1 MRHFRYLPLVALLL
15 CACIPP
21 TFADQVVYF
30 VNGKAIMVKSVEK
43 GEKFTILEMDG
54 GGRIGVPTDQISK
67 IEDFAV
73 SQPVLA
79 PGPAPDTSPQVVS
92 AVVPPLP
99 VRPASPSTPISPTS
113 MTPGPGIGGRPA
125 PGAAQSITGVR
136 PIEIGESGPPV
147 VGQRSLS
154 RPGMANR
161 GLGAPAM
168 VPTGSGRANL
178 AAGRR
183 PGAGGRGMGNVR
195 GAGRLAE
202 LNPGAP
208 APGAPGAAQSGAVTP
223 PGAPPVAPSPTVANA
238 PEEPPPSPD
247 DSDEQPYD
255 PSAPEE
261 DDSSGGNNPGGPS

>member
-1 MRHFRYLPLVALLL
+1 MRHLRYLPLVALLL
-15 CACIPP
+15 CAGIPL

-73 SQPVLA
+73 SEPVPVQAAVA
-79 PGPAPDTSPQVVS
+79 PPQVVS

-99 VRPASPSTPISPTS
+99 ARPAGPSTPISPTS

-125 PGAAQSITGVR
+125 PGAAQSITGIR

-147 VGQRSLS
+147 EGQRSLS

-161 GLGAPAM
+161 GLGAPTM
-168 VPTGSGRANL
+168 VPTGSGRANF

-183 PGAGGRGMGNVR
+183 PGAGGRGMGNLR

-208 APGAPGAAQSGAVTP
+208 ASGAPGAAQSGAVTPP

-261 DDSSGGNNPGGPS
+261 NDSSGGNNPGGPS

>member
-1 MRHFRYLPLVALLL
+1 MRHSRHLPLVALLL
-15 CACIPP
+15 CAGIPT

-67 IEDFAV
+67 IEDFAI
-73 SQPVLA
+73 SE
-79 PGPAPDTSPQVVS
+79 PAPAQAPAASPQVVS

-99 VRPASPSTPISPTS
+99 ARPGGPSTPISPTS
-113 MTPGPGIGGRPA
+113 MTPGPGIGGRPV
-125 PGAAQSITGVR
+125 PGAAQSINGIR
-136 PIEIGESGPPV
+136 PIEIGESGPPAA
-147 VGQRSLS
+147 GQRSLS
-154 RPGMANR
+154 RVGMANR
-161 GLGAPAM
+161 GLGGPMM

-183 PGAGGRGMGNVR
+183 PGGRGMGNVR

-208 APGAPGAAQSGAVTP
+208 PPAGKSAAQSGAVTP
-223 PGAPPVAPSPTVANA
+223 PGAPPVAPSPAIA
-238 PEEPPPSPD
+238 SEPEEPPPSPD
-247 DSDEQPYD
+247 DADEEPYD

-261 DDSSGGNNPGGPS
+261 GDSSGSNPGGPS

>member
-1 MRHFRYLPLVALLL
+1 MRHLKYLPLVSLLL
-15 CACIPP
+15 CAGIPL
-21 TFADQVVYF
+21 TSADQVVYF

-73 SQPVLA
+73 SQPAPA
-79 PGPAPDTSPQVVS
+79 PGQDPAAPPQVVS
-92 AVVPPLP
+92 ATVPALP
-99 VRPASPSTPISPTS
+99 SRPSGPSTPISPNS

-125 PGAAQSITGVR
+125 PGAAQSITGIR
-136 PIEIGESGPPV
+136 PIDVGESGPPA

-154 RPGMANR
+154 RPGMASR
-161 GLGAPAM
+161 GLGAPLM

-183 PGAGGRGMGNVR
+183 PGMGGRGMGNMR

-202 LNPGAP
+202 LNTGAP
-208 APGAPGAAQSGAVTP
+208 PPAAPGAPPGAVTP
-223 PGAPPVAPSPTVANA
+223 PGAPPVAPSPTVASQ

-247 DSDEQPYD
+247 DADEEPSDT
-255 PSAPEE
+255 SAPEE
-261 DDSSGGNNPGGPS
+261 DDSSGGNPGGPN